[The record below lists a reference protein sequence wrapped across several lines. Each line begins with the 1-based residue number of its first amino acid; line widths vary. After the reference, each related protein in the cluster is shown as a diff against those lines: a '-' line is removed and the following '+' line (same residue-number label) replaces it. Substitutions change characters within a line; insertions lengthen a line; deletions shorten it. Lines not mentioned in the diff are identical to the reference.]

1 MRQCKNCVWQ
11 GEEHQTRNSL
21 KHCPVCGDW
30 TNEIPEE
37 IKILSEVPLQKPILV
52 KIEESKKEEV
62 LDLNK
67 DGKVDI
73 QDQKQASSM
82 LSSIK
87 SKLKRG
93 KK

>member
-1 MRQCKNCVWQ
+1 MRQCKNCIWQ

-21 KHCPVCGDW
+21 KHCPICGDW

-37 IKILSEVPLQKPILV
+37 VKILSEVPLQKPVLV
-52 KIEESKKEEV
+52 EINEP

-73 QDQKQASSM
+73 KDKKQASSM